1 MKALKELIELSKT
14 PFGSAVAGQR
24 EEGKKVIGFFCPYVP
39 EEIIYA
45 GGMLPLRIR
54 PAGCTETSTAD
65 AYMSRLNCSFARSCL
80 EFMSKGVFDFLD
92 GVVFANSCDN
102 VRRLYDILRAK
113 HPYPFMHFISVPHK
127 ADGNGPVAWY
137 KDELTHFKES
147 MESAF
152 GVRISDEALGD
163 AIDVYNATRRLLKRV
178 YERRQEKMPPIT
190 GTESLSV
197 VLAATTIPKDRYNR
211 LLRDLLEELEG
222 REGISGYRARVMIVG
237 SEYDDPAYSQI
248 IEDLGGLV
256 VTDALCYG
264 SRYFWEPVRAEKD
277 LLDGIARSYLDRPS
291 CPRMSDRVIQR
302 AAFIREMADKFKVDG
317 VILQQIR
324 YCDLWGGEAIYLQ
337 RTLEE
342 SNIPLLSLER
352 EYTLSSVGQL
362 KTRIQAFLETI
373 ERG

>member
-1 MKALKELIELSKT
+1 MKALQELIELSKT
-14 PFGSAVAGQR
+14 PFGSAVVEQR
-24 EEGKKVIGFFCPYVP
+24 KQGKKVIGFFCPYVP

-54 PAGCTETSTAD
+54 PTGCTETSTAD

-102 VRRLYDILRAK
+102 VRRLYDILREK
-113 HPYPFMHFISVPHK
+113 RPYPFMHFISVPHK
-127 ADGNGPVAWY
+127 ASGTGPVAWY

-163 AIDVYNATRRLLKRV
+163 AIDVFNETRRLLKRV
-178 YERRQEKMPPIT
+178 YERRQEKTPPIT

-197 VLAATTIPKDRYNR
+197 VLAATTTPKDRYNR

-237 SEYDDPAYSQI
+237 SEYDDPAYSRI

-342 SNIPLLSLER
+342 LNIPLLSLER